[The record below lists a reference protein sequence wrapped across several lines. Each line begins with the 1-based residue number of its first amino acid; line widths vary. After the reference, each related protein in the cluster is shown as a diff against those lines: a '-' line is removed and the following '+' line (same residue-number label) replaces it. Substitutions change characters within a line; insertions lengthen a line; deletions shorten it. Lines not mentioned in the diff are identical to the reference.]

1 MPDEEAILPEAE
13 TLPTTPPEKPAEE
26 PIPML
31 DVHPA
36 HHAASTWKEFFIHI
50 ATIVLGLLIAVGLE
64 QTVVYLEQRHQLAE
78 TRESLRVERHINA
91 QRFAIQTRE
100 FQRFVPKLKTNLAI
114 LMYLKEHPHAPPSEW
129 PGKFDWLFYS
139 APYFDTAWASAV
151 QDHVV
156 ERMSVSERDDDAEL
170 VHRLDG
176 LTSNMERRRSSAQEA
191 RAMWIQTPDPSRM
204 SPQQVD
210 QSIAGVTRALVSWYE
225 SARLQTAFHWPDFT
239 PRPTLEELEL
249 ILPPLSTD
257 PESLS
262 ALQELRRQVPELNR
276 ELEPK

>member
-1 MPDEEAILPEAE
+1 MPDEEPISPEAD
-13 TLPTTPPEKPAEE
+13 TLPSAPPEILAEE

-36 HHAASTWKEFFIHI
+36 HHAASTWKDFFIHI
-50 ATIVLGLLIAVGLE
+50 ATIVIGLLIAVGLE
-64 QTVVYLEQRHQLAE
+64 QTVVYLEQRHQLTE

-100 FQRFVPKLKTNLAI
+100 FQRFTPKLKTNLAI
-114 LMYLKEHPHAPPSEW
+114 LMYLKEHPHAPASEW

-151 QDHVV
+151 QDHVI

-170 VHRLDG
+170 AHRLDG

-210 QSIAGVTRALVSWYE
+210 QAIAAVTSALGFWHESI
-225 SARLQTAFHWPDFT
+225 RLQTAFHWPDFT
-239 PRPTLEELEL
+239 PRPTSEDLEL
-249 ILPPLSTD
+249 ILPPPSTD
-257 PESLS
+257 PKSLS
-262 ALQELRRQVPELNR
+262 AMQEIRRQAPELNR
-276 ELEPK
+276 ESDPK